1 MNIIICGAGRV
12 GYTICKLLSDQ
23 GHSITV
29 IDQSSEDIQKITENL
44 DVKAIVGKATSP
56 EILEKADSKDADM
69 IISVTKN
76 DEINMLICQIAY
88 SVFKIPKKIARIR
101 SQEYLNKKYSSMF
114 GKESLPIDFII
125 SPELEIA
132 KSIQRKLEAPGAL
145 DNIPFAENR
154 IRLLEILIET
164 NCPIV
169 GTKLNEI
176 TKKYPN
182 LNANILGVVR
192 DEKFVFLKKTM

>member
-1 MNIIICGAGRV
+1 
-12 GYTICKLLSDQ
+12 
-23 GHSITV
+23 
-29 IDQSSEDIQKITENL
+29 
-44 DVKAIVGKATSP
+44 
-56 EILEKADSKDADM
+56 M

-145 DNIPFAENR
+145 DNIPFAENK

-176 TKKYPN
+176 TKKSLSYTHLTLPT
-182 LNANILGVVR
+182 ICSV
-192 DEKFVFLKKTM
+192 

>member
-23 GHSITV
+23 DHSITV

-56 EILEKADSKDADM
+56 EILEKADPKDADM

-125 SPELEIA
+125 SP
-132 KSIQRKLEAPGAL
+132 
-145 DNIPFAENR
+145 N
-154 IRLLEILIET
+154 
-164 NCPIV
+164 
-169 GTKLNEI
+169 
-176 TKKYPN
+176 
-182 LNANILGVVR
+182 
-192 DEKFVFLKKTM
+192 